1 VNPERR
7 EELEAE
13 RQFLLRSLADLEREH
28 DAGDVDDA
36 DYSTLRDGYTA
47 RAAAIIRELE
57 RGAQPPA
64 PSPRRSWGRTAAWI
78 ALVVA
83 VATTAGVLVARSF
96 GERSSGDASP
106 TGGTGDATI
115 SGLLAE
121 ARAQVFGDQDRAVQL
136 YTQVL
141 ELEPDNVEA
150 ITYRAW
156 IVVLAAFGSQNPE
169 VQKRAAETAI
179 ADFDQAI
186 GVDPSYPDPHC
197 FKAITAF
204 RLLNQAAVARPEMDI
219 CLASNPPQDARDLAL
234 VLSER
239 IDEALASPGSTLP
252 PETTTP

>member
-36 DYSTLRDGYTA
+36 DYETLRDGYTA

-64 PSPRRSWGRTAAWI
+64 PAPRRSWGRTAAWI

-83 VATTAGVLVARSF
+83 VAATAGVLVARSF

-106 TGGTGDATI
+106 TGGAGDPTL
-115 SGLLAE
+115 SGMLTE
-121 ARAQVFGDQDRAVQL
+121 ARSLVFEDQRRALEL
-136 YTQVL
+136 YTEVL

-150 ITYRAW
+150 VTYRAW
-156 IVVLAAFGSQNPE
+156 IVVLASFGSADPA
-169 VQKRAAETAI
+169 VQQRAAATAI

-186 GVDPSYPDPHC
+186 ELDPSYPDPHC

-204 RLLNQAAVARPEMDI
+204 RLLNEAAAARPEMDI

-234 VLSER
+234 ALSEQ
-239 IDEALASPGSTLP
+239 IDQALASPGSTLP